1 MNNNF
6 LNVFNN
12 FSKLQK
18 KNLILEKQLKK
29 ELIFNIYI
37 YLILF

>member
-18 KNLILEKQLKK
+18 KNLIFEKQLKK